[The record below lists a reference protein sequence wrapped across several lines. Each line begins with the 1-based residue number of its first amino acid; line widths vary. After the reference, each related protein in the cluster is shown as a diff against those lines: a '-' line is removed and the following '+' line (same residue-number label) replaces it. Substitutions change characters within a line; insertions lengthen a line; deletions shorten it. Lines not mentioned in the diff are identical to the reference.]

1 MRDGRK
7 HDLWRAGSL
16 SAFWAIHVYNFSFCA
31 FCLSPNPGKKNQS
44 DFCCSLFR
52 DQLAR
57 ASLFSFRCTAT
68 LCPTLSLTLHRSVPW
83 QLPKAF
89 SFLPIQVIWLYNR
102 SHFTSCI
109 IRPHL
114 LKWNALV
121 SLSLFSY
128 YILASKILVRYSAL
142 NSKCCCDEFVAIL
155 RPRIFLKGIC
165 VFLIHKKTFFCL
177 MNLPNHSALL

>member
-16 SAFWAIHVYNFSFCA
+16 SAYSAFWAIYLYNFSLCA

-57 ASLFSFRCTAT
+57 ASLFSFKCTAT

-89 SFLPIQVIWLYNR
+89 SFLPIQDIWLYIR

-109 IRPHL
+109 ISPGQTASLAMKCIGISFGDRYLSFPSTNL
-114 LKWNALV
+114 LQKYLFVIVLWIRNAV
-121 SLSLFSY
+121 
-128 YILASKILVRYSAL
+128 VM
-142 NSKCCCDEFVAIL
+142 NSS
-155 RPRIFLKGIC
+155 R
-165 VFLIHKKTFFCL
+165 
-177 MNLPNHSALL
+177 S